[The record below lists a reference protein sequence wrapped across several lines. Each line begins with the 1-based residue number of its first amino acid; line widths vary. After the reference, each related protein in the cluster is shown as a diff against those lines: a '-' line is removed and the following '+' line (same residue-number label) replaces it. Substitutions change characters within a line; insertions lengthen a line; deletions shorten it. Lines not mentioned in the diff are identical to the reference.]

1 MTPAVSP
8 AKFTASPAVERPKMR
23 TTGFSSSP
31 PLCKF
36 ERVTAKS
43 APLSAAVATNS
54 AAFSLSQNL
63 CSYSG
68 RCGAAVLVELALMTA
83 AAAGALGASGNGPCA
98 SAAGAARAIRDA
110 AIKLLSTKAILEDVI
125 GVFPAGRKVLP
136 ENRNPATMDPN
147 LQPGEGAEK

>member
-68 RCGAAVLVELALMTA
+68 RCGAAGVVELTLITA
-83 AAAGALGASGNGPCA
+83 AAAGALGASGNGPWA
-98 SAAGAARAIRDA
+98 SAAGAARATRDV
-110 AIKLLSTKAILEDVI
+110 AIKLLRTKPILEDVI
-125 GVFPAGRKVLP
+125 GSFQRGGRCYRRIAIRRP
-136 ENRNPATMDPN
+136 WAPTYNPGKA
-147 LQPGEGAEK
+147 L